1 MDYSKLLGRIKEK
14 GFTQA
19 SVARMIKVSPTTMN
33 GKLNGHV
40 EFSQSEIRNLC
51 KVCVI
56 PFRNLCK
63 VLHIQDSDIPAF
75 FFTEK
80 LEKSQEFI
88 TERTDQNE

>member
-51 KVCVI
+51 E
-56 PFRNLCK
+56 

-80 LEKSQEFI
+80 LEKTQVSADK
-88 TERTDQNE
+88 TNELDGR

>member
-51 KVCVI
+51 KV
-56 PFRNLCK
+56 
-63 VLHIQDSDIPAF
+63 LHIQDSDIPAF

-80 LEKSQEFI
+80 LEKTQDSRLPINGGENHAP
-88 TERTDQNE
+88 TK

>member
-1 MDYSKLLGRIKEK
+1 MDYSKLLGRLKEK
-14 GFTQA
+14 SLTQA
-19 SVARMIKVSPTTMN
+19 EVAKMIKVSPSTLN

-51 KVCVI
+51 I
-56 PFRNLCK
+56 
-63 VLHIQDSDIPAF
+63 VLDIQDSDIPAF